1 MYLENICCHYYYDPF
16 EISKNPPVHLFES
29 CNCGSVDSFDRDGG
43 GGALVDR
50 LEGILHLE
58 EKFISPGWGSF
69 NHLIK
74 PSFRGEDG
82 YMPVKAGA
90 AASRHLST
98 IKMRSARFG
107 HNRSAQASSRNE
119 RKIWHNDAGG
129 LLQVLDLLL
138 TGQYCP
144 KSKSLRAK
152 LPMTGRIRRRSVCR
166 IAHWEEKRRPWKLLG
181 LLIFIWEWPWISS
194 ICLISRM
201 LVKGE
206 KGIKIY
212 ELDIKQCLINIH
224 HLQRWQN
231 YTFNSR
237 EYGKGDD

>member
-1 MYLENICCHYYYDPF
+1 MYLKNICCKYCDPV
-16 EISKNPPVHLFES
+16 EISKNHSAHLFES

-107 HNRSAQASSRNE
+107 HNRSAQASSRNK
-119 RKIWHNDAGG
+119 RQIWHNDAGG

-138 TGQYCP
+138 TGQCCP

-166 IAHWEEKRRPWKLLG
+166 IAHREEKRRPWKLLG
-181 LLIFIWEWPWISS
+181 LLIFM
-194 ICLISRM
+194 RM
-201 LVKGE
+201 A
-206 KGIKIY
+206 I
-212 ELDIKQCLINIH
+212 DFFNMFNI
-224 HLQRWQN
+224 
-231 YTFNSR
+231 
-237 EYGKGDD
+237 

>member
-1 MYLENICCHYYYDPF
+1 M
-16 EISKNPPVHLFES
+16 HLFES

-43 GGALVDR
+43 GSALVDR

-138 TGQYCP
+138 TGQCCP

-181 LLIFIWEWPWISS
+181 LLIFIWEWPLISS
-194 ICLISRM
+194 HVCMFNIWDACAGWKKRSN
-201 LVKGE
+201 
-206 KGIKIY
+206 IY
-212 ELDIKQCLINIH
+212 ELDIKYPPARGAELHIQQSRI
-224 HLQRWQN
+224 RKRRRQN
-231 YTFNSR
+231 YSSLKHWR
-237 EYGKGDD
+237 RKE